1 MISKFIDYLFLEKNY
16 SKHTINN
23 YRIDLESFQT
33 FLIQNY
39 SCIDFTTTNPKQ
51 VRSYIVNLK
60 ENNYS
65 EKTISRK
72 ISTLRSFYRFLN
84 KINTDFN
91 FSFSSIKVPKIP
103 KKITTIYSEKE
114 MNSLL
119 DQEEYFSQDFKGIRN
134 KTIIEL
140 FYTTGIRK
148 TELINIKLSD
158 LDFYN
163 NLLKIFGK
171 RSKQRN
177 IPLAGKIINQIKEYL
192 KERDSI
198 NSESEYLFINLQGN
212 NLSNKSVYNLVNNY
226 LSIVTTKN
234 KKSPH
239 VLRHTFASHLIKNGA
254 DIATIKELLGHKN
267 LISTQIYT
275 SLDINNLK
283 KVFNQTHPR
292 ALKPLEL

>member
-39 SCIDFTTTNPKQ
+39 SCIDFTSTNPKQ